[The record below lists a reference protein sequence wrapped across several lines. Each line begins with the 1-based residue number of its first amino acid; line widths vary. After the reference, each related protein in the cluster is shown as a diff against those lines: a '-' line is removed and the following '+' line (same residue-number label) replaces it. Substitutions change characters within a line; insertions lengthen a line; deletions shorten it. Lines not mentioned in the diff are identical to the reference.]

1 MLLRNVLLATA
12 MLVGAAAPALAAKQP
27 DKIVVFGDSLV
38 DAGNISFLTGGAYD
52 PPSKGYFPG
61 RFTNGPD
68 YTDLLSQRLYG
79 QLSTPSLL
87 GGTNYAFGGAR
98 IVNDGDAVPDLAV
111 QVGGYLAAVGQV
123 ADPNALYI
131 INDGGNDVYGIEAGS
146 IGGYSSVATYT
157 TALLDT
163 LAASV
168 EALSARGA
176 THILVTGIPND
187 DATAFA
193 LDALVQARLDAIE
206 PGLTGTTLE
215 RFSYNDF
222 FTRLQADPMKFG
234 VAPITHLPTD
244 GCFSHLSPP
253 ATQDCS
259 GYFSVDGI
267 HPIAPIQAAIF
278 REVSHITGI
287 GSVPEPG
294 SWALMIAGFGMVGA
308 GLRRSRIG
316 TALRRPASMTAAA

>member
-1 MLLRNVLLATA
+1 MSLRHALLAAA
-12 MLVGAAAPALAAKQP
+12 MLAGAAGPAIATQQP
-27 DKIVVFGDSLV
+27 DKIFVFGDSLV
-38 DAGNISFLTGGAYD
+38 DAGNISFLTNGAYD

-79 QLSTPSLL
+79 SLSKPSLR

-98 IVNDGDAVPDLAV
+98 IVNDGDAIPDLAL
-111 QVGGYLAAVGQV
+111 QVGGYLAAAGHV

-131 INDGGNDVYGIEAGS
+131 INDGGNDVYGIEAGN
-146 IGGYSSVATYT
+146 IGGYANVTDYT
-157 TALLDT
+157 NALLDT
-163 LAASV
+163 LAGSIAT
-168 EALSARGA
+168 LSATGA

-206 PGLTGTTLE
+206 PSLTGTTLE
-215 RFSYNDF
+215 RFSYNSF
-222 FTRLQADPMKFG
+222 FTQLQADPQKFG
-234 VAPITHLPTD
+234 VAPFTHLPTD
-244 GCFSHLSPP
+244 GCFNHLSPP

-278 REVSHITGI
+278 REVAHITGI
-287 GSVPEPG
+287 GTVPEPA
-294 SWALMIAGFGMVGA
+294 SWALMIVGFGLV
-308 GLRRSRIG
+308 G
-316 TALRRPASMTAAA
+316 TALRRRPATSTMAAA

>member
-12 MLVGAAAPALAAKQP
+12 MLVGAAVPALAAKQP

-38 DAGNISFLTGGAYD
+38 DAGNLSFLTGGAYD
-52 PPSKGYFPG
+52 PPSKGYYPG
-61 RFTNGPD
+61 RFTNGLD
-68 YTDLLSQRLYG
+68 YTDLLNQRLYG
-79 QLSTPSLL
+79 SLSKPSLL
-87 GGTNYAFGGAR
+87 GGNNYAFGGAR
-98 IVNDGDAVPDLAV
+98 IVNDGDAVPDLAL
-111 QVGGYLAAVGQV
+111 QVGGYLSTAHV

-131 INDGGNDVYGIEAGS
+131 INDGGNDVYGVEAGKIGGFATVGDYTNALLNTLAGS
-146 IGGYSSVATYT
+146 I
-157 TALLDT
+157 
-163 LAASV
+163 

-176 THILVTGIPND
+176 KHILVTGIPND

-193 LDALVQARLDAIE
+193 LDALVQARLTAIE

-234 VAPITHLPTD
+234 VAPFTHLPSD
-244 GCFSHLSPP
+244 GCFSHLTPP

-287 GSVPEPG
+287 GSVPEPT
-294 SWALMIAGFGMVGA
+294 SWALMIAGFG
-308 GLRRSRIG
+308 LIG
-316 TALRRPASMTAAA
+316 TALRRRPASMAAAA